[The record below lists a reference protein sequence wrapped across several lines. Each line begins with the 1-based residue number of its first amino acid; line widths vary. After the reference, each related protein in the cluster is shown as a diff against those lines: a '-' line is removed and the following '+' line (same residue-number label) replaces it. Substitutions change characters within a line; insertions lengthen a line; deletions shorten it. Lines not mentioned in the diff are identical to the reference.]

1 MIISPPE
8 QTYRQNLTLRLA
20 AFLVPAI
27 AWTIVGIIAL
37 GEPEVPVTTVGIAIL
52 LTILWGV
59 LWVAVGKAEVTL
71 HTEGIRRVTVL
82 GVQEMVWQDIVETRF
97 TQVPVSHTAAAHFG
111 LLGYLIAVAAPG
123 AASGQ
128 RRLALQTADG
138 RKLKLSE
145 NWRDVENAI
154 RTVLQ
159 RVNPRLRQ
167 EMQKQIQNNMTVKF
181 GSVSLSQHGITWKN
195 KEPVPFGKVV
205 KCKIQGTN
213 LRIKEEDKWLDNISV
228 NTSKVPNVFVLM
240 DLIDEMRAGGRM
252 QEMDPMA
259 RAAGA

>member
-1 MIISPPE
+1 VIISPPE

-37 GEPEVPVTTVGIAIL
+37 DEPEVPATAVGIAIL
-52 LTILWGV
+52 LTILWVV
-59 LWVAVGKAEVTL
+59 LWVAVGKAEVTI

-97 TQVPVSHTAAAHFG
+97 SQVPVSHAAAAHFG
-111 LLGYLIAVAAPG
+111 LLGYLIAAASPG

-138 RKLKLSE
+138 HKLKLSE

-181 GSVSLSQHGITWKN
+181 GNVSLSQEGVIWKN
-195 KEPVPFGKVV
+195 KEPIPFHRIV
-205 KCKIQGTN
+205 KCKVEGAN
-213 LRIKEEDKWLDNISV
+213 LRIKEEGKWLDNISV
-228 NTSKVPNVFVLM
+228 NTGKVPNVFVLM
-240 DLIDEMRAGGRM
+240 DLIDSLRAGGRA
-252 QEMDPMA
+252 QPIDPLA